1 MDRILKLKRVDA
13 DLLFPGDAAAV
24 ADRFRELAKTWH
36 PDRNRDP
43 RAADVFGRIVELHQA
58 ALGRLGRRAGG
69 ERCFTTREGRTF
81 RLRWLTRR
89 TFEAGELFVGE
100 RHVVH
105 LVAPNAADLACN
117 AALRA
122 FRFADERM
130 RAEME
135 RFLPRR
141 VTLLDTAEGFAFV
154 HSKRP
159 DQVLLADLLRLGPV
173 DPLHAAWL
181 TTRLLNLACWL
192 HFSGLAH
199 GGLGSDFLLVS
210 PERHEVALTGP
221 MLCAT
226 AFGAPLAALPE
237 RTCAL
242 LPRLALTGTC
252 ADARI
257 DPELVRLTVREAL
270 GDPAGTRL
278 AADRA
283 VPRPFADW
291 LLLPSAGDAQADYAG
306 WEKAREASFG
316 PRRFVK
322 WSFDP
327 AAILAA

>member
-1 MDRILKLKRVDA
+1 MDRILNLNPVEA
-13 DLLFPGDAAAV
+13 GLLFPGDATAV
-24 ADRFRELAKTWH
+24 ADRFRELAKAWH

-43 RAADVFGRIVELHQA
+43 KAVEVFGRIVELHQA
-58 ALGRLGRRAGG
+58 ALGRLARRPGG
-69 ERCFTTREGRTF
+69 ERSFTTREGRTF
-81 RLRWLTRR
+81 RLRWLTRH
-89 TFEAGELFVGE
+89 TFETGELFVGE
-100 RHVVH
+100 RHVAY
-105 LVAPNAADLACN
+105 LVDPDAADLARR
-117 AALRA
+117 AALHTY
-122 FRFADERM
+122 RFPDERM

-141 VTLLDTAEGFAFV
+141 ITLLDTGEGFAFV
-154 HSKRP
+154 HAKRP

-173 DPLHAAWL
+173 DSVHAAWM

-192 HFSGLAH
+192 NFAGLAH
-199 GGLGSDFLLVS
+199 GALGPEFLLVS

-226 AFGAPLAALPE
+226 AFGMPLDVLPG

-242 LPRLALTGTC
+242 LPRLALPGAC
-252 ADARI
+252 ADSRI
-257 DPELVRLTVREAL
+257 DPELVRLTLREAL

-278 AADRA
+278 AADSLI
-283 VPRPFADW
+283 PRPFADW
-291 LLLPSAGDAQADYAG
+291 LRLPSAGDAQADFAG

-316 PRRFVK
+316 PRCFVK